1 MKRWKPQ
8 KKIARTATAIGKIT
22 FMDNTTNN
30 TTPIQVKVIN
40 LIDPDR
46 KQIVNAALEHLK
58 KELQTIDDENDLSYD
73 ELNYIIKGFGFW
85 THSK

>member
-22 FMDNTTNN
+22 FMDNTT
-30 TTPIQVKVIN
+30 PIQVKVIN

-46 KQIVNAALEHLK
+46 KQIINAALEHLK
-58 KELQTIDDENDLSYD
+58 KELQTIDDENDLTYN